1 MSELEE
7 LIQKLCPNGV
17 EFVPLWS
24 VTAWDKRFNGVNR
37 SMQSK
42 IVPHKYYLSA
52 EFDRVER
59 SFGDVL
65 YLPTGV
71 TQQKRYTTVE
81 LAGDYLSEGEII
93 CIPWGGT
100 PNVKYYKG
108 KYVTGDNRIA
118 TSLDTNK
125 LSNKYLY
132 YVLQNSID
140 LISSFYRGAGIQH
153 PNMAAVLSIM
163 IPLPPLPVQREIV
176 RILDNFTELT
186 AELTAELAAR
196 RKQYEHYRDELLT
209 FGDEVP
215 RIPLG
220 EVGPVCMCK
229 RILKSQT
236 NDVGGVPFYKIGT
249 FGKQANAYISKETYE
264 EYRNKYNFPKKGDI
278 LISAAGTI
286 GRTVVYDGE
295 PAYFQDSNIVWVA
308 NDETKIL
315 NRFLIHCYA
324 MKPWYVSTGGTIA
337 RLYNDNILKAV
348 VPVPSL
354 ERQKFIVD
362 TLDRFDTLCNDL
374 TSGLPAEIAARQ
386 KQYEYYRDKLLTF
399 KELEG

>member
-1 MSELEE
+1 MTNLEN
-7 LIQKLCPNGV
+7 LISKLCSDG
-17 EFVPLWS
+17 
-24 VTAWDKRFNGVNR
+24 
-37 SMQSK
+37 
-42 IVPHKYYLSA
+42 
-52 EFDRVER
+52 
-59 SFGDVL
+59 VL
-65 YLPTGV
+65 YSLIADV
-71 TQQKRYTTVE
+71 TFYEQ
-81 LAGDYLSEGEII
+81 
-93 CIPWGGT
+93 P
-100 PNVKYYKG
+100 G
-108 KYVTGDNRIA
+108 KYIVKNTNYNDAFHTPVLTAGQSFVLGRTNETAGIYEASKDSPVIIFDDFTGAFKWVDFSFKVKSSALKIL
-118 TSLDTNK
+118 TSDEKKICLR
-125 LSNKYLY
+125 YLY
-132 YVLQNSID
+132 HVMGSLGFTSDEHKRLWIAIYSQL
-140 LISSFYRGAGIQH
+140 R
-153 PNMAAVLSIM
+153 

>member
-1 MSELEE
+1 MN
-7 LIQKLCPNGV
+7 KLDGLVCTCCPNGV
-17 EFVPLWS
+17 EHINIGQLI
-24 VTAWDKRFNGVNR
+24 K
-37 SMQSK
+37 QKK
-42 IVPHKYYLSA
+42 IVTITPSIKVKRNDYLVNGSTPIISQ
-52 EFDRVER
+52 EVEYI
-59 SFGDVL
+59 SGYCNLDDENIPKDNYVCFGDH
-65 YLPTGV
+65 
-71 TQQKRYTTVE
+71 
-81 LAGDYLSEGEII
+81 SEHI
-93 CIPWGGT
+93 
-100 PNVKYYKG
+100 
-108 KYVTGDNRIA
+108 KYVDFAFVQGADGLKILRTDETAISARYLFHAASNCYCRRNNYERHFKYF
-118 TSLDTNK
+118 TDT
-125 LSNKYLY
+125 
-132 YVLQNSID
+132 
-140 LISSFYRGAGIQH
+140 
-153 PNMAAVLSIM
+153 M

-399 KELEG
+399 GEKEN

>member
-1 MSELEE
+1 MTNLEN
-7 LIQKLCPNGV
+7 LISKLCSDG
-17 EFVPLWS
+17 
-24 VTAWDKRFNGVNR
+24 
-37 SMQSK
+37 
-42 IVPHKYYLSA
+42 
-52 EFDRVER
+52 
-59 SFGDVL
+59 VL
-65 YLPTGV
+65 YSLIADV
-71 TQQKRYTTVE
+71 TFYEQ
-81 LAGDYLSEGEII
+81 
-93 CIPWGGT
+93 P
-100 PNVKYYKG
+100 G
-108 KYVTGDNRIA
+108 KYIVKNTNYNDAFHTPVLTAGQSFVLGRTNETAGIYEASKDSPVIIFDDFTGAFKWVDFSFKVKSSALKILTSDEKKICLRYLYHVMGSLGFTSDEHKRLWIA
-118 TSLDTNK
+118 TYSQL
-125 LSNKYLY
+125 
-132 YVLQNSID
+132 
-140 LISSFYRGAGIQH
+140 R
-153 PNMAAVLSIM
+153 